1 MTRRRETVRGPL
13 QSTNVQRSAGSRL
26 KKRASLVLQKDF
38 WRVRF
43 HSNAIRKNERIDGCL
58 TNVLKCYSFQTLLVR
73 LFEPCRARLAR
84 EHRLRREQARAA
96 NLLDLL
102 LSKLTNVSALHNNR
116 LRRKLTL
123 TEKLEDT
130 VIGQVN
136 HRRLGGVLG
145 ALLALLLA
153 NKSPQ
158 LVDVDRR
165 AVVVVLELVEVA
177 HTNLFIQSKALR
189 SVFRQ
194 YERHE

>member
-1 MTRRRETVRGPL
+1 MRRT
-13 QSTNVQRSAGSRL
+13 
-26 KKRASLVLQKDF
+26 
-38 WRVRF
+38 
-43 HSNAIRKNERIDGCL
+43 NERIDGCL

-177 HTNLFIQSKALR
+177 HTNLFIESKALR